1 MSDDQQET
9 FKVTDRRLFNPDG
22 SPRDDAP
29 EPQPEAIQPETIQ
42 LEPVQPAP
50 VEPELVEPALEF
62 EPASETGEEAD
73 SHEEGEPTEFMAV
86 LMEVATPAL
95 IHLGM
100 AEHPATGRPEIN
112 LPAGQQAIEML
123 RILREKTSGNLTRE
137 EEDYFEELLAV
148 LRMRFVELNNQPSR

>member
-1 MSDDQQET
+1 MSDDQPET

-22 SPRDDAP
+22 SPREEATEP
-29 EPQPEAIQPETIQ
+29 EPA
-42 LEPVQPAP
+42 V
-50 VEPELVEPALEF
+50 VEPPPPIQVDVQTEVEFAAEVEEDEA
-62 EPASETGEEAD
+62 EP
-73 SHEEGEPTEFMAV
+73 GEPTEFMAV

-123 RILREKTSGNLTRE
+123 RILREKTSGNLNRE

-148 LRMRFVELNNQPSR
+148 LRMRFVELNKQPR